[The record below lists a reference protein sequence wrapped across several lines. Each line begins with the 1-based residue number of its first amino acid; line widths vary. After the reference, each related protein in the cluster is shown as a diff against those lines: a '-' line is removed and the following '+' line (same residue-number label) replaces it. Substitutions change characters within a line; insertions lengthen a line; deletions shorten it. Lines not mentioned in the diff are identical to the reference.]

1 MKKLPSTLLNMVLSL
16 GIITIVASSL
26 LAWVNSL
33 TAGPIEEAQQKEEIE
48 AIKSVTPP
56 FDNLSLIHI

>member
-48 AIKSVTPP
+48 ADRKSTRL
-56 FDNLSLIHI
+56 NSSH

>member
-33 TAGPIEEAQQKEEIE
+33 TAGPIEEAQIGNTTIRQ
-48 AIKSVTPP
+48 
-56 FDNLSLIHI
+56 